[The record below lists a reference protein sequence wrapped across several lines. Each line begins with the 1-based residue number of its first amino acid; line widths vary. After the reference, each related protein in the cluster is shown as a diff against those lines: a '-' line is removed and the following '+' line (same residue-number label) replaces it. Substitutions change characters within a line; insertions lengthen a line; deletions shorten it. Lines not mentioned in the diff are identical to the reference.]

1 MLQAMSKA
9 FELCY
14 PRGILQTGR
23 EVNLSYRLQRGQRP
37 GLSLGEDTSV
47 SFCWAKNPHV
57 PGIRYRV
64 PARQ

>member
-23 EVNLSYRLQRGQRP
+23 EVSLSYRLQRGQRP
-37 GLSLGEDTSV
+37 GLSLGEGTSV
-47 SFCWAKNPHV
+47 WAKKTHV